1 VRSAEPFVECE
12 GLVHIYQGDG
22 LEVVALQG
30 LELHVERGEMIAIV
44 GRSGSG
50 KTTLMNVL
58 AGVEPPT
65 AGRVVVAGI
74 DLTQLG
80 ERARDAY
87 RRCTAGYVW
96 QNARRNA
103 SPELTAAE
111 NVMLP
116 MLSVRE
122 DAGDRR
128 RHAFR
133 LLEAFGLATA
143 AGLRPA
149 ELDGAQLQRLGLA
162 IALANQPPL
171 LLADEP
177 TGELDTLSARSLLD
191 DLRALQREQG
201 TTVVTV
207 THDPQ
212 VERHVDRV
220 IQIRD
225 GKTSTETRHRTGGDG
240 RLMAD
245 ELVIIDRA
253 GRLQVPRAHLERLGL
268 SDRARVHLDG
278 DRLVI
283 LRPDLD
289 PGSPDHEATPP

>member
-1 VRSAEPFVECE
+1 MTGFFVDCE
-12 GLVHIYQGDG
+12 GLVHIYRSDG

-30 LELHVERGEMIAIV
+30 LELHVRRGEMIAIV

-65 AGRVVVAGI
+65 AGRVIVGGV
-74 DLTQLG
+74 DLTQLDDG
-80 ERARDAY
+80 GRDGY
-87 RRCTAGYVW
+87 RRRVAGYVW

-103 SPELTAAE
+103 ASELTVAE
-111 NVMLP
+111 NVQVP
-116 MLSVRE
+116 MLALRDPSHQ
-122 DAGDRR
+122 RR
-128 RHAFR
+128 GRLSR
-133 LLEAFGLATA
+133 LLDGL
-143 AGLRPA
+143 GLGAVADARPA
-149 ELDGAQLQRLGLA
+149 DLDGAQLQRLGLA

-177 TGELDTLSARSLLD
+177 TGELDTVSAEELLGD
-191 DLRALQREQG
+191 VRALQREWG
-201 TTVVTV
+201 TTVVLV

-225 GKTSTETRHRTGGDG
+225 GRTSTETRHRRVEDG
-240 RLMAD
+240 RLVAD

-268 SDRARVHLDG
+268 RDRARVHLEG

-283 LRPDLD
+283 TPPD
-289 PGSPDHEATPP
+289 SPDGEATPP